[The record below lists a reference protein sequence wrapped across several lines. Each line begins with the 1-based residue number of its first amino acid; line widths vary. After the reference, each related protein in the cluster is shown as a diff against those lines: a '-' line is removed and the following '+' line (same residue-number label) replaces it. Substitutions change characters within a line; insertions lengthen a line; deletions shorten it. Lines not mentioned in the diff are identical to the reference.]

1 MRTKVFA
8 LRTIKEILRDP
19 LSYILSMAFPI
30 LMLIIMTIIDASI
43 PAEANMTAFRINNL
57 APGIAY
63 FGLTFIMLFT
73 CIQISKDR
81 ATALVMR
88 LQASPM
94 KPFDFIFGYIIA
106 VISLAIMQMVITYA
120 ASVIVALITGVS
132 LPIGGLLL
140 SILTLLPSAIMLISF
155 GLLFGAIV
163 NEKAAP
169 GMCSIIISLAGI
181 IGGVWMD
188 VDSLGGVLLKVCK
201 WFPFYHG
208 VKLAR
213 IAISGNNDNLLKT
226 ILIVL
231 AWMLGILLLSTFAM
245 DRKLRKDVKM

>member
-1 MRTKVFA
+1 MRAKVFA
-8 LRTIKEILRDP
+8 RRTVKEILRDP
-19 LSYILSMAFPI
+19 LSYLLSMAFPI

-43 PAEANMTAFRINNL
+43 PAEANMTVFKINNL

-81 ATALVMR
+81 ATALIMR

-94 KPFDFIFGYIIA
+94 KPFDFIFGYILSVILLA
-106 VISLAIMQMVITYA
+106 VMQMVITYA
-120 ASVIVALITGVS
+120 ASVVVSLITGVS
-132 LPIGGLLL
+132 LPIGRLLL
-140 SILTLLPSAIMLISF
+140 SIIALMPSAIMLISF
-155 GLLFGAIV
+155 GLFFGAIV

-169 GMCSIIISLAGI
+169 GLCSIIISLAGI
-181 IGGVWMD
+181 IGGIWMD

-213 IAISGNNDNLLKT
+213 QTISGNVDDIGKT

-231 AWMLGILLLSTFAM
+231 AWMLGILLLSVFSM
-245 DRKLRKDVKM
+245 DMKLRKDVKM